1 MLTTASAFVAIALSC
16 VSAAL
21 AQEPAPPN
29 GGRGAGTVRVWNPFR
44 AATGHPPLT
53 LRVLVLDYDPI
64 VRAEGGKRLSQ
75 VFGWGETHALAT
87 QFLEAME
94 FATGGYLRH
103 EIVEWRTIDGF
114 YHQVG
119 GHLPTCDEYV
129 ANRRRGSGWREP
141 IQADY
146 PRLLAD
152 QNVAPRV
159 DAGEIDEVWIFSD
172 HYFGL
177 WEASMAG
184 PGAFFINGGV
194 YPEVPTRRPFAF
206 YGFNY
211 ERGVAEMIHDVAHR
225 TEATLNRAF
234 GPWALHAPRNLWEK
248 FSANNTQSDGLA
260 GVGTCHWPPNAEH
273 DYDYSNPRV
282 VDSWAHAFLA
292 YPDVEFKARKVSRDA
307 WSAGPD
313 YHLDYMKW
321 YFAHLP
327 RASGVAKGGRL
338 HNWLAYIFDFQSYD
352 AAGLAVPPSVQ
363 LLPSDVADSDAPT
376 HRVEVCYRSHA
387 QVDPATI
394 GVDDVEIVAP
404 GGARLA
410 VAAVD
415 GVQPSWVSD
424 RVVGYKVAPPRGG
437 WRPGASYRVKLRR
450 GSVRDRVGKEFPG
463 DHLGDFTVVGAD
475 SEFAVDWPDGP
486 LDPGS
491 RHGLRARRAESAKRR
506 PAREAAPTAADQSA
520 LPTIAWHS
528 SHPEIASVE
537 RGGVLLGHR
546 PGTAT
551 ITARSGVAIVR
562 HDVVVRDAGLPQVR
576 LVEVGAP
583 AIGGGD
589 FRVRMEIVGRAAIQR
604 TTIATGALRI
614 TGPGGYHAFP
624 VIEADDAPKEAGSA
638 FAATVRISPRD
649 GAWREDEV
657 GEYRIELLGW
667 RISDVDGRFAAPLP
681 LGGFRLAR

>member
-1 MLTTASAFVAIALSC
+1 MTISLRAAFTSSAIALAFS
-16 VSAAL
+16 VAAI

-44 AATGHPPLT
+44 AAPGHPRLT

-64 VRAEGGKRLSQ
+64 VRAEGNKRLSQ
-75 VFGWGETHALAT
+75 VFGWGATHAMAT

-114 YHQVG
+114 YHQAG
-119 GHLPTCDEYV
+119 GYLPTCDEYV

-141 IQADY
+141 IEADY

-211 ERGVAEMIHDVAHR
+211 ERGVAEMIHDAAHR

-234 GPWALHAPRNLWEK
+234 GPWALRAPRNLWEK
-248 FSANNTQSDGLA
+248 FSANNSQSNGLA

-273 DYDYSNPRV
+273 DYDYGNARI

-292 YPDVEFKARKVSRDA
+292 YPDVEFNPRKVSRDT
-307 WSAGPD
+307 WSTGPD

-327 RASGVAKGGRL
+327 RAPGEAKGGRL

-352 AAGLAVPPSVQ
+352 AVGRPLPSQ
-363 LLPSDVADSDAPT
+363 ARLLPSDVADPDAPT

-387 QVDPATI
+387 QVDPATL
-394 GVDDVEIVAP
+394 GVDDVEVVAP
-404 GGARLA
+404 GGERLA
-410 VAAVD
+410 VAAID
-415 GVQPSWVSD
+415 GAQPFWVSD
-424 RVVGYKVAPPRGG
+424 RVVGYAVTPPKGG
-437 WRPGASYRVKLRR
+437 WRPGARYRVGLRR
-450 GSVRDRVGKEFPG
+450 GSVRDRVGAAFPG
-463 DHLGDFTVVGAD
+463 AELG
-475 SEFAVDWPDGP
+475 EFAVVAAGAQLVVEWPVGS
-486 LDPGS
+486 LAPGG
-491 RHGLRARRAESAKRR
+491 RHALRARTAVQAKRPKAGDDALR
-506 PAREAAPTAADQSA
+506 PAPV
-520 LPTIAWHS
+520 PTIAWHS
-528 SHPEIASVE
+528 SRPEIASVE

-551 ITARSGVAIVR
+551 ITARSGATVVR
-562 HDVVVRDAGLPQVR
+562 QDVVVRDAGLPQVR
-576 LVEVGAP
+576 LVDVGAP
-583 AIGGGD
+583 AVGGGE
-589 FRVRMEIVGRAAIQR
+589 FRARVEVTGSAALR
-604 TTIATGALRI
+604 PETIATGALRI

-624 VIEADDAPKEAGSA
+624 AIAADASPNQDGKAV
-638 FAATVRISPRD
+638 AATLRIAPR
-649 GAWREDEV
+649 AESWREDEV

-667 RISDVDGRFAAPLP
+667 RIGDVDGRFAAPLP
-681 LGGFRLAR
+681 LGSFLLVR